1 MSEVKTTFAAHSNPW
16 AQLIKPEPTPKP
28 KMQKQA
34 KQPVKPAAQKA
45 QPVVKQTAN
54 KHTPESVANA
64 GWIKWNGGECP
75 VKLKHSEVV
84 EVKYR
89 NGYRTQMQYPELQ
102 PWMHFGCE
110 GDIIAYRVINKQS
123 INQSK
128 PAVKTG
134 QPAKPKLS
142 AAQASARI
150 DPENLVVT
158 DMPFLGRTVSLV
170 SKYAAKF
177 ATLPVNHRLV
187 CESQDAPAI
196 SKSLKQWAEKN
207 KPGHVARHVR
217 DCGDGMGGVWLLKA
231 EK

>member
-1 MSEVKTTFAAHSNPW
+1 MTEVKTTFAAHGNPW
-16 AQLIKPEPTPKP
+16 AQLIKSEPTQKP

-34 KQPVKPAAQKA
+34 KQPVKPAAPKA
-45 QPVVKQTAN
+45 PPVVKPAVN
-54 KHTPESVANA
+54 KHTPESVAND
-64 GWIKWNGGECP
+64 GWIEWNGGDCP
-75 VKLKHSEVV
+75 VKLKHSEIV

-89 NGYRTQMQYPELQ
+89 NMYLTKLQYPELQ
-102 PWMHFGCE
+102 PWMHYGCE
-110 GDIIAYRVINKQS
+110 GDIIAYRVINQ
-123 INQSK
+123 QVK

-134 QPAKPKLS
+134 QPSKPKLS

-150 DPENLVVT
+150 DPEKLVVT
-158 DMPFLGRTVSLV
+158 DMPFPGRTVSLV

-196 SKSLKQWAEKN
+196 STSLKQWAEKH

-217 DCGDGMGGVWLLKA
+217 DCGDGMGGVWLLQDEVK
-231 EK
+231 K